1 VSQKVP
7 YDLYR
12 IDNQQLTC
20 LPSNIYV
27 EFITEINKM
36 YVSNERWLPVL
47 LTADRRPVL
56 IDVLCR
62 ENTSLSGKMLK
73 FSRQETKLTAE
84 FSVSQLKYIELYKD
98 TRQDTYNIDQTK
110 AKMPT
115 ERYFSVRADRHIEFP
130 LSVSRSACEQNS
142 HLLRPT
148 SKLFRRVNRRMRAA
162 EVQLAAKYPS

>member
-1 VSQKVP
+1 MP